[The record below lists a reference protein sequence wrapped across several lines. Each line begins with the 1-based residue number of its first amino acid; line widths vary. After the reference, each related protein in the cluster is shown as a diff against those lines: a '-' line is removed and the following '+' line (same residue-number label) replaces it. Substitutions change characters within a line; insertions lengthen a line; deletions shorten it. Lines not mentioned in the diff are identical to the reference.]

1 MAQLGLLDNVG
12 APVID
17 NIFGLIVDTPANLAL
32 VEAIAT
38 SPAFLAINSAQAG
51 VSQILG
57 PFERALLV
65 CALIF
70 FLCCFFHCDSSIIGE
85 FRVQSSYVNDSM
97 AHYTGDSSFYG
108 YCSSAPLCSE
118 GWSQGVHASRLEYN
132 S

>member
-1 MAQLGLLDNVG
+1 MTQLGLLDNVG

-38 SPAFLAINSAQAG
+38 SPAFLAINSAQFG

-65 CALIF
+65 RFLILPCAVYVAVMQAF
-70 FLCCFFHCDSSIIGE
+70 CYA
-85 FRVQSSYVNDSM
+85 QSGTILRCPAFVRKD
-97 AHYTGDSSFYG
+97 T
-108 YCSSAPLCSE
+108 
-118 GWSQGVHASRLEYN
+118 
-132 S
+132 